1 MCFFVCNCW
10 QNMFKYCM
18 RLFMTN
24 SIKNIMTH
32 ALMPIVKRLLE
43 CWWSGMNILKNILLA

>member
-43 CWWSGMNILKNILLA
+43 CRWSGMNILKNILLT